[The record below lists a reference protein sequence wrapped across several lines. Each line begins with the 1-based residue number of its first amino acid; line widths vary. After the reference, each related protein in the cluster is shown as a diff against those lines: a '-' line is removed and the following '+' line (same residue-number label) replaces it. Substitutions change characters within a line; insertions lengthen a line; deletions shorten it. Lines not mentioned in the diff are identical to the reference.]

1 MAMEMELLKMYFLLN
16 MMISHCHVSLP
27 CTSNIPHRFLEKTH
41 CPPLRLLYVGE
52 AQCCFRA
59 HFFEYQEPGVIKW
72 HPFEGFTFTLI
83 VYTLEDEY
91 GTWNLQPS
99 PMKGKVNKIW
109 TKPPWLWN
117 PWFHFQGCIVW
128 VGTIITTGNW
138 DEMRWENDSVSVAW
152 HQRCGCDE
160 MQLFP
165 YNKLIL
171 QFSSPSE
178 KTLPRKHL
186 VDPRPKKKWGCF

>member
-1 MAMEMELLKMYFLLN
+1 MY
-16 MMISHCHVSLP
+16 
-27 CTSNIPHRFLEKTH
+27 TSNIPHRFLEKTQ

-59 HFFEYQEPGVIKW
+59 HFFRVIQC
-72 HPFEGFTFTLI
+72 HPFCGDQMMQTYGMFEGFTFPLI
-83 VYTLEDEY
+83 SVHP
-91 GTWNLQPS
+91 GRWIWNIQPS